1 MRDDLEPIE
10 VIDADP
16 SAFGP
21 APRSAAPADGRSER
35 ERDPEA
41 PDAPPRSWPWI
52 SAVAVVLV
60 AAMVALLAWSPWSGG
75 TSLVLTD
82 PRPAESE
89 LTERLVFDEPPSE
102 LRLAVLGREDGGGN
116 DSGPIWNSES
126 IGYFFGAPGATF
138 DPDDG
143 TDRWFGFFALPSDHP
158 STPLVFGQREIAG
171 APAEVSDE
179 TEGALVDM
187 AWGPVD
193 GYTFTAAGSQMT
205 IDEAVTIAEQLR
217 IVDGRPVVVDDSVLD
232 GMEGLGAFGDY
243 VALATLVQYAQNNG
257 RGVDGLIGLYYGFDG
272 HSVVSVQGNESTL
285 DLVGFVMDPD
295 AEERTVHGQRAVGFT
310 KGAGPFGGFDTSTV
324 LWWEGGRVVLVAGD
338 GDLSATFD
346 LAESVRPATD
356 EEWAEVEAHVEI
368 ISG

>member
-1 MRDDLEPIE
+1 MRDDLELIE
-10 VIDADP
+10 VFDADP

-21 APRSAAPADGRSER
+21 SPRSASRTG
-35 ERDPEA
+35 DPTEPGDDREA

-52 SAVAVVLV
+52 SVVSVVLV
-60 AAMVALLAWSPWSGG
+60 AAMVALLVWSPWSGT
-75 TSLVLTD
+75 TSLVFTD

-89 LTERLVFDEPPSE
+89 LTERLVFDDPPSD
-102 LRLAVLGREDGGGN
+102 LRLAALGSGGDDADN
-116 DSGPIWNSES
+116 GPIWNSES
-126 IGYFFGAPGATF
+126 IGYFFGSPDATF

-143 TDRWFGFFALPSDHP
+143 IDRWFGFFALPSDHP

-179 TEGALVDM
+179 TQGALVDM

-205 IDEAVTIAEQLR
+205 IDEAVAIAEQLR

-232 GMEGLGAFGDY
+232 GMVGLGPFGDY

-257 RGVDGLIGLYYGFDG
+257 RGVDGLVGLYYGFDG
-272 HSVVSVQGNESTL
+272 HSVVSVPGNATTL
-285 DLVGFVMDPD
+285 DLVGFVMQPD
-295 AEERTVHGQRAVGFT
+295 AEERTVHGLPAIGFT
-310 KGAGPFGGFDTSTV
+310 KGAGPFGGFDSSTV
-324 LWWEGGRVVLVAGD
+324 LWWEGGRVILVAGD
-338 GDLSATFD
+338 GDLSATFE

-356 EEWAEVEAHVEI
+356 EEWAEVVALD
-368 ISG
+368 